1 MFSWLEYI
9 ECQEDDLIEIV
20 NTLTPI
26 HKEMKYF
33 IGHYITKKAEKGRL
47 SMFSWLE
54 YIECQEDDLIEI
66 VNTLTPIHKEM
77 KYFRHYII
85 GKERYIKL
93 TVASQ
98 IRKA

>member
-9 ECQEDDLIEIV
+9 ECEEDDIIEIV

-33 IGHYITKKAEKGRL
+33 TG
-47 SMFSWLE
+47 
-54 YIECQEDDLIEI
+54 
-66 VNTLTPIHKEM
+66 
-77 KYFRHYII
+77 HYII
-85 GKERYIKL
+85 GKDRYIKL

-98 IRKA
+98 YE